1 MGDGEAGT
9 SHLVD
14 GVFHPLKVTIAVY
27 RDYEGV
33 ILLVVT
39 QRGMESTQMRISAR

>member
-1 MGDGEAGT
+1 MRDGEVGT
-9 SHLVD
+9 SHRVD
-14 GVFHPLKVTIAVY
+14 GLFLPLKVTIAVY

-39 QRGMESTQMRISAR
+39 QRGME